1 MMCEAS
7 YTRTKKCRSVLVA
20 EDDRLNR
27 KTALS
32 MLKRLGY
39 EVGAAANGIE
49 VLEALESQRYD
60 MVLMN
65 LRMPVMDGIT
75 ATKEIRRLWPTAV
88 QPIIIAIT
96 ASVLPSREMCIAAG
110 MNDYISKP
118 VRIDDLAIVLKRHC
132 LELKKHLT

>member
-88 QPIIIAIT
+88 QPVIIAIT
-96 ASVLPSREMCIAAG
+96 ASIFPSREMCIAAG